1 MAINWIKVI
10 GYVGTGLSVASMVCN
25 NINQN
30 NTIKE
35 AAKKAVE
42 EALKN
47 QN

>member
-1 MAINWIKVI
+1 MAINWIKTI
-10 GYVGTGLSVASMVCN
+10 KIVGTICSGVSLVCGAVSGSYEV
-25 NINQN
+25 
-30 NTIKE
+30 KE